1 MFLLPLFTPSASLA
15 IRTSHSVGLFVCEE
29 EEDQE
34 WGVNE
39 LRAHTHIHDCI
50 STPVQYIVAC
60 WESIYL
66 HLCPP
71 TCTCMYMYMYIYNV
85 LKGMLYKHPPP

>member
-60 WESIYL
+60 WESI
-66 HLCPP
+66 
-71 TCTCMYMYMYIYNV
+71 TCTCVLLHVHACTCTCIYT
-85 LKGMLYKHPPP
+85 MC